1 MGIDAVHRLGGR
13 KMAKVF
19 INPGHCIGVDPGAVN
34 GYYQVAEAEIVADVG
49 SMVKHYLTV
58 AGVEAEILQSDNL
71 CGENPRW
78 PNVCNEANNSGADV
92 FVSIHCNGAQ
102 SEAAQGTEVLV
113 FSKWSRSDRLAECIQ
128 KQIVDAIGT
137 VNRGVKAR
145 PQLAVLK
152 HTRMPAVLVEL
163 AFITN
168 MDDCELL
175 ITKKEEF
182 AKAIA
187 RGITDFFTKE

>member
-1 MGIDAVHRLGGR
+1 ME
-13 KMAKVF
+13 KVF
-19 INPGHCIGVDPGAVN
+19 INPGHCIGIDPGACN

-49 SMVKHYLTV
+49 SLVKHYLLD
-58 AGVEAEILQSDNL
+58 AGVDAEVLQSDNL

-78 PNVCNEANNSGADV
+78 PNVCMEANNSGADV

-102 SEAAQGTEVLV
+102 SESANGTEVLV
-113 FSKWSRSDRLAECIQ
+113 YSKWSKSDSLAHCIQ

-137 VNRGVKAR
+137 SNRGVKAR

-152 HTRMPAVLVEL
+152 HTNMPAVLVEL

-175 ITKKEEF
+175 ITKKDDF
-182 AKAIA
+182 ARAIA
-187 RGITDFFTKE
+187 RGITDYFEKQ

>member
-1 MGIDAVHRLGGR
+1 
-13 KMAKVF
+13 MAKVF

-49 SMVKHYLTV
+49 SLVKHYLAG
-58 AGVEAEILQSDNL
+58 AGVEADILQSDNL

-78 PNVCNEANNSGADV
+78 PNVCMAANNSGADA

-102 SEAAQGTEVLV
+102 SEIAHGTEVLV
-113 FSKWSRSDRLAECIQ
+113 FSKWSRSDRLANCIQ
-128 KQIVDAIGT
+128 RQIVDTIGT
-137 VNRGVKAR
+137 ANRGVKSR
-145 PQLAVLK
+145 PELIVLK
-152 HTRMPAVLVEL
+152 HTNMPAVLVEL

-175 ITKKEEF
+175 ITRKDDF
-182 AKAIA
+182 ARAIA
-187 RGITDFFTKE
+187 RGITDFFAKE